1 MSSAFPI
8 GPVATILHPQER
20 QEVDRAGAGAY
31 RTMHRECINDVLHDL
46 KERRLGG
53 VLVSA
58 ARSTPADL
66 AGAVRLVREFP
77 RVPAIVLVSP
87 HATLSPN
94 GLLALGN
101 CGLRRLVDVRLP
113 SGWTRLREVLGCEG
127 PRGQAERDT
136 TDVIAALSDTP
147 EDFRRFIEALF
158 AGATGVHTVRDLS
171 RQLGVRP
178 STLVS
183 RFFRARLPS
192 PKRYLAMAGLVRA
205 ARLFENP
212 GLSVADVAIH
222 LDHSSPQS
230 FGRHVKI
237 FLGISPREFRR
248 QYDGQAMLRRFNA
261 EMVDPY
267 RARLRTMSPL
277 AAASPERLAG
287 SAL

>member
-1 MSSAFPI
+1 MPPTCSI
-8 GPVATILHPQER
+8 GPVSTILQPQER
-20 QEVDRAGAGAY
+20 HEVDRAGAGAY
-31 RTMHRECINDVLHDL
+31 RALHRECAEDVLRDL

-58 ARSTPADL
+58 ARCTPADL
-66 AGAVRLVREFP
+66 AGAMRLVREFP

-87 HATLSPN
+87 HAALSPN

-101 CGLRRLVDVRLP
+101 CGLRQLVDVRLP
-113 SGWTRLREVLGCEG
+113 AGWAQLREVLGVEG
-127 PRGQAERDT
+127 PRGQAVRDT
-136 TDVIAALSDTP
+136 TDLVAGLHDTP
-147 EDFRRFIEALF
+147 EDFRRFVEALF
-158 AGATGVHTVRDLS
+158 ADSAAVHTVRDLS

-248 QYDGQAMLRRFNA
+248 QYDGRSMLQRFGA

-277 AAASPERLAG
+277 ASARPQAAAPAT
-287 SAL
+287 A

>member
-1 MSSAFPI
+1 MSLDSPI
-8 GPVATILHPQER
+8 GPVATILHPPER
-20 QEVDRAGAGAY
+20 PEVDRAGAGAY
-31 RTMHRECINDVLHDL
+31 RALHRESADEVLRDL

-58 ARSTPADL
+58 ARCAPADL
-66 AGAVRLVREFP
+66 AGAMRLVREFP

-101 CGLRRLVDVRLP
+101 CGLRQLVDVRLP
-113 SGWTRLREVLGCEG
+113 AGWAQLREVLGLDG
-127 PRGQAERDT
+127 PRGQAVRDT
-136 TDVIAALSDTP
+136 AGLVAGLGDTP

-158 AGATGVHTVRDLS
+158 AGTTPLHTVRELA

-222 LDHSSPQS
+222 LDHSSAQS

-248 QYDGQAMLRRFNA
+248 QYDGRAMLQRFGA

-267 RARLRTMSPL
+267 RSRLRSMSPL
-277 AAASPERLAG
+277 GAGRDAPGAAPTA
-287 SAL
+287 